1 MSDLVISLPPAVGDH
16 QEQGARC
23 VVDAARRFIA
33 CRELATAMAAGHLP
47 PPKSLAEAIQRDFV
61 AFDLTRAERDLRE
74 AVIAAEPHIAIPGPR
89 LVFSSRVRQRRNRR
103 SDRAAASMEL
113 AEA

>member
-1 MSDLVISLPPAVGDH
+1 
-16 QEQGARC
+16 
-23 VVDAARRFIA
+23 
-33 CRELATAMAAGHLP
+33 
-47 PPKSLAEAIQRDFV
+47 
-61 AFDLTRAERDLRE
+61 
-74 AVIAAEPHIAIPGPR
+74 